1 MQMMSVLGEK
11 VEDLFSV
18 RTRIPE
24 FIITNLMYSL
34 QRALYHSVVKKEWEF
49 ECVCKT
55 PYRVRANG
63 VFSIE
68 AYRHVYINL
77 TTRDVFEQR

>member
-34 QRALYHSVVKKEWEF
+34 QRALYHSVVKKGKSLNVF
-49 ECVCKT
+49 AKLPTECVQME
-55 PYRVRANG
+55 YLA
-63 VFSIE
+63 
-68 AYRHVYINL
+68 
-77 TTRDVFEQR
+77 